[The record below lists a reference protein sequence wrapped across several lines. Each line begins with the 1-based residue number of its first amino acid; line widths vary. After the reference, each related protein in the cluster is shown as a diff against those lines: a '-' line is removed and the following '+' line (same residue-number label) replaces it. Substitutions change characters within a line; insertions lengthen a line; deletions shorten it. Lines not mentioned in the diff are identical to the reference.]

1 VKSDKYT
8 GNELKYLKMVLDG
21 HPAEH
26 GTWCKT
32 LEKKFSDFFECKY
45 AIAMN
50 SGTATLHAALE
61 ALGVGAG
68 DEVITPALTVI
79 MDTSTIIQCNAI
91 PVYAD
96 VDPETFVIDPED
108 IERKITPSTKAI
120 IVVTLYGA
128 VCDMGRINEI
138 SEKYNIP
145 VIEDHAQCLLS
156 QHKGNRVGVSNSFSS
171 WSFENAKQMS
181 CGEGG
186 ILLTN
191 DENLAMSARKVAG
204 HGYKNLSADGGKI
217 KFSNQYDFQDPDFE
231 RHDSLGWNY
240 RLSEFSAAIA
250 LAQFEDLEKKIEM
263 RKSVANLFLQAIGE
277 CDYLTPQK
285 VLYNSVHSYYTLGVR
300 YDGDTHMG
308 VIWQE
313 FRDKYVELGGDGYY
327 AAWKNPYLE
336 PLMYNREYVKRYPE
350 IYSNVSYQK
359 GICPVAEELQPRLM
373 QIKTNYRNLGIAKNK
388 AAALRKTIEYF
399 NNRRD

>member
-1 VKSDKYT
+1 MKNDKYV
-8 GNELKYLKMVLDG
+8 GNELKYLQKVLNG
-21 HPAEH
+21 ERAEH

-32 LEKKFSDFFECKY
+32 LEKKFADIFECKY

-61 ALGVGAG
+61 ALGVGPG

-79 MDTSTIIQCNAI
+79 MDTSTILQCSAI

-96 VDPETFVIDPED
+96 VDPETFVIDPDD
-108 IERKITPSTKAI
+108 IERKITTKTKAI

-128 VCDMGRINEI
+128 VCDMDRINEI
-138 SEKYNIP
+138 SKKYNIP
-145 VIEDHAQCLLS
+145 VIEDHAQCFLS
-156 QHKGNRVGVSNSFSS
+156 EYKGKYAGVSNSFSS

-186 ILLTN
+186 ILATN
-191 DENLAMSARKVAG
+191 DEKLATAARKVAG
-204 HGYKNLSADGGKI
+204 HGYKNLTADGGKI
-217 KFSNQYDFQDPDFE
+217 KFSNQYDFQDPGFE

-250 LAQFEDLEKKIEM
+250 LAQLEDLEEKITK
-263 RKSVANLFLQAIGE
+263 RKSVAEFFLQAIEGCE
-277 CDYLTPQK
+277 YLIPQK
-285 VLYNSVHSYYTLGVR
+285 VLDNSVHSYYTLGIR
-300 YDGDTHMG
+300 YDGDIRMG
-308 VIWQE
+308 VTWQE

-336 PLMYNREYVKRYPE
+336 PLMYNKEYVKRYPE
-350 IYSNVSYQK
+350 IYSNVSYSK
-359 GICPVAEELQPRLM
+359 GICPTAEELQPRLI
-373 QIKTNYRNLGIAKNK
+373 QIKTNYRNLEVAKTK
-388 AAALRKTIEYF
+388 AEALKKTIKHF
-399 NNRRD
+399 DNRRK